1 MINKSENIDLLDYDQ
16 IEINTTFAPD
26 TEFEGELFFST
37 PLKIQGKF
45 VGKIET
51 KSFLWIDADA
61 HVEGDIIAGSVKL
74 GGTLRGNIDA
84 KQKVELLASAKLYGN
99 IKTAKLKIADGVLF
113 EGNCEMTT

>member
-1 MINKSENIDLLDYDQ
+1 MINNKEEQDLLDYDQ
-16 IEINTTFAPD
+16 IEISTTFAPD
-26 TEFEGELFFST
+26 TELEGDLAFNS

-45 VGKIET
+45 IGKIET
-51 KSFLWIDADA
+51 KSFLWIDIDA
-61 HVEGDIIAGSVKL
+61 HVEGDIVAGSVKL